1 MNTNLLRSWLN
12 LAPGPWP
19 PDDRTL
25 LGFSAGPVSPQDAE
39 RQAMLLIGKLRPHQL
54 IHPELVTEG
63 MNRLAQAMLS
73 ITTATVAPPT
83 LPKSPPP
90 NPVPPQA
97 SQSQVPVDFNP
108 GPTPVVLSPLP
119 VDLKPAPVILDAE
132 AINDDLPALP
142 TFRFQQE
149 DVATTASPTLD
160 VELPAIPIPQVVPPN
175 VPVGMSTESRRLA
188 YRELVALRGLMQ
200 AWDQLRPFFANPSE
214 KAETPGRVF
223 ALLEAIT
230 AFRAASNHPG
240 LNWGEVQDV
249 APRVVAV
256 SKQPLI
262 LPVFRML
269 LPTQRQLLARDW
281 AIGKA
286 HFEALRI
293 GLRKSLRQSRPGVT
307 ISRSVEIVASKI
319 GQNPEWVL
327 GLSTAFVLCMAG
339 VRILIR

>member
-25 LGFSAGPVSPQDAE
+25 LGFSTGPVSPQDAE
-39 RQAMLLIGKLRPHQL
+39 RRAMLLIGKLRPHQL

-73 ITTATVAPPT
+73 ITTTTVAPST
-83 LPKSPPP
+83 IPKSS
-90 NPVPPQA
+90 PPQPIPP
-97 SQSQVPVDFNP
+97 QVLLPQVPVDFNP
-108 GPTPVVLSPLP
+108 DPAPVVLRPLP
-119 VDLKPAPVILDAE
+119 VDLKPTPVVLDAE
-132 AINDDLPALP
+132 AIVEESPSTP
-142 TFRFQQE
+142 TFRFQQV
-149 DVATTASPTLD
+149 DVAVTATPILD
-160 VELPAIPIPQVVPPN
+160 VELPAISIPQVVPPN
-175 VPVGMSTESRRLA
+175 VPVGMSLESRRLA

-249 APRVVAV
+249 APRVAAIV
-256 SKQPLI
+256 KQPLI

-307 ISRSVEIVASKI
+307 ISRSVEIAATTI
-319 GQNPEWVL
+319 GQNPEWIL
-327 GLSTAFVLCMAG
+327 GLSTVFVLCMAG

>member
-25 LGFSAGPVSPQDAE
+25 LGFSTGPVSPQDAE
-39 RQAMLLIGKLRPHQL
+39 RRAMLLIGKLRPHQL

-73 ITTATVAPPT
+73 ITTTTVAPSAI
-83 LPKSPPP
+83 PKSS
-90 NPVPPQA
+90 PPQPIPPT
-97 SQSQVPVDFNP
+97 QVPVDFNP
-108 GPTPVVLSPLP
+108 APLPVVLIPLR

-132 AINDDLPALP
+132 AIAEDLPPLP
-142 TFRFQQE
+142 TFRFQQV
-149 DVATTASPTLD
+149 DVAITATPTLD
-160 VELPAIPIPQVVPPN
+160 AELPAISIPQVVPPI
-175 VPVGMSTESRRLA
+175 VPVGMSLESRRLA

-249 APRVVAV
+249 APRVTAIG
-256 SKQPLI
+256 KQPLI

-307 ISRSVEIVASKI
+307 ISRSVEIAATTV
-319 GQNPEWVL
+319 GQNPEWIL
-327 GLSTAFVLCMAG
+327 GLSTVFVLCMAG